1 MKIFVIEDDK
11 TLKRELMEL
20 LNKYGYE
27 TETSDNYQNIIEDI
41 IENKTEL
48 IILDINLPY
57 YDGFYIC
64 REIIFEN
71 LTVEKKLSRMHNDMD
86 EIVSMNLGT
95 DDYITKPYNMQ
106 ILLGHIS
113 AVLKRT
119 KNANYL
125 DCIEV

>member
-41 IENKTEL
+41 IENKTDL

-57 YDGFYIC
+57 YDGFY
-64 REIIFEN
+64 RELRKKTETPIIIV
-71 LTVEKKLSRMHNDMD
+71 TSRNNDMD

>member
-1 MKIFVIEDDK
+1 
-11 TLKRELMEL
+11 
-20 LNKYGYE
+20 
-27 TETSDNYQNIIEDI
+27 
-41 IENKTEL
+41 
-48 IILDINLPY
+48 
-57 YDGFYIC
+57 
-64 REIIFEN
+64 
-71 LTVEKKLSRMHNDMD
+71 MD
-86 EIVSMNLGT
+86 EIASMNLGT

>member
-1 MKIFVIEDDK
+1 MKIFV
-11 TLKRELMEL
+11 
-20 LNKYGYE
+20 
-27 TETSDNYQNIIEDI
+27 IEDI
-41 IENKTEL
+41 IENKTDL

-64 REIIFEN
+64 RELRKKTETPIIIV
-71 LTVEKKLSRMHNDMD
+71 TSRNNDMD